1 MPKELLQEVPTFKK
15 KDADK
20 VKLQLINP
28 IFIERL
34 GEELTKVDAN
44 GDIEDVRLDL
54 FEPGILVETAKVLGF
69 GAKKYSADNWKL
81 NKDKQR
87 IIGALLR
94 HINDYQQGNLYD
106 EEEQNNLGCC
116 LCQLM
121 FLFWMEQSE
130 QGEVNVPSN

>member
-1 MPKELLQEVPTFKK
+1 MPKEESAFKK

-20 VKLQLINP
+20 IKLQLINP
-28 IFIERL
+28 LFIERL
-34 GEELTKVDAN
+34 GEELTRIDAN
-44 GDIEDVRLDL
+44 DDITDIRLDL

-69 GAKKYSADNWKL
+69 GAKKYSENNWKL
-81 NKDKQR
+81 NTDKQR

-106 EEEQNNLGCC
+106 EEGQNNLACC

-130 QGEVNVPSN
+130 QGDTNVPSN